1 MRLAAARAGLWFFG
15 TAIFVFILG
24 SDTWKKESISTWE
37 MIGTLAFFAT
47 IVGGAVFF
55 YTWYDHEQ
63 KERELRNAERR
74 KALKS
79 SDDSS
84 KTP

>member
-15 TAIFVFILG
+15 TIIFVFMFSGDNFDGKSDGEIIG
-24 SDTWKKESISTWE
+24 SLVF
-37 MIGTLAFFAT
+37 LATVVAG
-47 IVGGAVFF
+47 VVFF

-63 KERELRNAERR
+63 KERELRNAERK

-79 SDDSS
+79 SDDTS

>member
-15 TAIFVFILG
+15 TIIFVFFMFY
-24 SDTWKKESISTWE
+24 DTWKEDSTSTGE
-37 MIGTLAFFAT
+37 IIGTLAFFGT
-47 IVGGAVFF
+47 IVGGVVFF
-55 YTWYDHEQ
+55 YTWYEYEQ
-63 KERELRNAERR
+63 KERELRDAERR

-79 SDDSS
+79 SDDTR